1 MDADP
6 DCAQVE
12 AMASPKVE
20 LIIEADTNQIEVVQF
35 YGHPRGGINEAF
47 DKSTKRYS
55 SRAMRCSVKAPS
67 TPTLAVQPAS
77 LEL

>member
-6 DCAQVE
+6 DCAQDE

-35 YGHPRGGINEAF
+35 YGHPRGGI
-47 DKSTKRYS
+47 K
-55 SRAMRCSVKAPS
+55 
-67 TPTLAVQPAS
+67 
-77 LEL
+77 